1 MIKTPPI
8 TEADLYAEFDTITRP
23 LLKYWKNRII
33 ELGDQHTTLATIA
46 DINQR
51 LRAQNVV
58 VFFDHH
64 YAFDAIP
71 VTLALGQYLKNVT
84 GALIPYAVHL
94 DMGVNREGLPS
105 LRYRLRTLAFHWL
118 IKNIQ
123 RANPTIKIL
132 PVAREFE
139 LDTPRLKAIA
149 DCQFPGSNV
158 KYLKTFIRMFADHN
172 AGWLCILSPMAGIA
186 FPEKPALHPQIY
198 RSIELVQAGR
208 GQLLTFYFVSAYP
221 RLHAHHHYM
230 APLLTK
236 HIFVARGPFNL
247 PVGNY
252 EEAQVVATTH
262 LQQLRQ
268 AGQFTALDYS
278 RISQK

>member
-1 MIKTPPI
+1 
-8 TEADLYAEFDTITRP
+8 
-23 LLKYWKNRII
+23 
-33 ELGDQHTTLATIA
+33 
-46 DINQR
+46 
-51 LRAQNVV
+51 
-58 VFFDHH
+58 
-64 YAFDAIP
+64 
-71 VTLALGQYLKNVT
+71 
-84 GALIPYAVHL
+84 
-94 DMGVNREGLPS
+94 
-105 LRYRLRTLAFHWL
+105 
-118 IKNIQ
+118 
-123 RANPTIKIL
+123 
-132 PVAREFE
+132 
-139 LDTPRLKAIA
+139 
-149 DCQFPGSNV
+149 
-158 KYLKTFIRMFADHN
+158 
-172 AGWLCILSPMAGIA
+172 MAGIA
-186 FPEKPALHPQIY
+186 FPEKPALHPQLY